1 MNFLFTYDANK
12 LPYLGF
18 WRTLGGFRGDC
29 NCALEPSNGFYDS
42 IAKAQKNKA
51 CPILESGKAFSFQLH
66 MQLKKDK

>member
-18 WRTLGGFRGDC
+18 WRTLGGFRGDY

-42 IAKAQKNKA
+42 IAKAQENKT
-51 CPILESGKAFSFQLH
+51 CPILESGEVFSFQLH
-66 MQLKKDK
+66 MQLKEDK